1 MALKFHKRTLHGKFE
16 MLPGVAYGFEDED
29 AEPYFLA
36 LGWAESTT
44 DAPART
50 YAIGEIDIDPLT
62 IRASDGKHVL
72 PERAATELAR
82 REKLKAEGKP
92 VAEPQVIIRPKG

>member
-1 MALKFHKRTLHGKFE
+1 MALKFHKLTRHGKFE
-16 MLPGVAYGFEDED
+16 LLPGVAYGFEDED

-36 LGWAESTT
+36 LGWAESTN
-44 DAPART
+44 DEPARV

-72 PERAATELAR
+72 PERAQAEIAR

-92 VAEPQVIIRPKG
+92 VAEPQIVIRPKG